1 MYVQKKPIVMLRR
14 LFKRVGVTD
23 KIYKKFIDT
32 GKVPDDIIRL
42 LAFRVIE
49 NKKLSQEEMT
59 IFFGIT
65 AEVNKV
71 IVEISKKNS

>member
-1 MYVQKKPIVMLRR
+1 MLRR

>member
-1 MYVQKKPIVMLRR
+1 MLGR

-49 NKKLSQEEMT
+49 NKQLTEKEMV
-59 IFFGIT
+59 IFFGMT
-65 AEVNKV
+65 SEVNKV
-71 IVEISKKNS
+71 IVEVSKKSS